1 MRVSTLQIRVPE
13 SHNRANSDNSIIESV
28 KTEGVLEPLIVT
40 SHKDGTFTLVA
51 GHRRLASAIH
61 FGIDLVPIHVIPQEQ
76 VEKARA
82 LENLDRK
89 PLHPLDEAV
98 EIRTLQSQG
107 YDNNV
112 ISAMLGMPLS
122 KVVRRAKLN
131 NLSPK
136 VRKAFQEG
144 DIDAASAEEYS
155 IMELDT
161 QDEIFG
167 EMQKAWKPGAG
178 QVRRAYLDHE
188 GIPIGDCSKA
198 LLEYEKPCDHCPK
211 NITSDETLFEGEQG
225 YCRDTE
231 CFVQKLKGLMA
242 KEGVTTLYYPEYGP
256 SSRDR
261 ILKALKKGKVS
272 AKATQSFYS
281 WTRNKGSNTTH
292 LLKKMDILGN
302 VLWGV
307 KEPEKPKIDP
317 EVSKHKKELANEYD
331 ELFKQLPD
339 MLEKMVFEHAD
350 AYMSKNHKDERFP
363 DKDERVILAK
373 YIISDSRWHMSY
385 FIRGTSN
392 NEYKALDGADNRR
405 LLAVALFYSAL
416 CEDSRELA
424 PKKITQGS
432 GVFLPNTMEIEDLYQ
447 LKTSKIRKR
456 ILEIKDRMEL
466 LLKEY
471 NELEGK

>member
-1 MRVSTLQIRVPE
+1 MRVSTFQIRVPE
-13 SHNRANSDNSIIESV
+13 SHNRANSDKSIIESV
-28 KTEGVLEPLIVT
+28 KTEGVLEPIVVT
-40 SHKDGTFTLVA
+40 NNGDGTFTLVA

-61 FGIDLVPIHVIPQEQ
+61 FGIDMVPIHTIPPEQ
-76 VEKARA
+76 AEKARA

-144 DIDAASAEEYS
+144 AIDAASAEEYS

-161 QDEIFG
+161 QDNIFDHMKTHWNPRA
-167 EMQKAWKPGAG
+167 ETI
-178 QVRRAYLDHE
+178 RREYLNHE
-188 GIPIGDCSKA
+188 GIPIGECSKA
-198 LLEYEKPCDHCPK
+198 LLEFENPCGACP
-211 NITSDETLFEGEQG
+211 NNVTSDNTLFEGEQG
-225 YCRDTE
+225 YCKDSE
-231 CFVQKLKGLMA
+231 CYVQKLKKLMA
-242 KEGVTTLYYPEYGP
+242 KEGVTSVWYPQYG
-256 SSRDR
+256 SESRDR
-261 ILKALKKGKVS
+261 ILKALKKGKVT
-272 AKATQSFYS
+272 AKLTQSYYS
-281 WTRNKGSNTTH
+281 FMLRKDSTH
-292 LLKKMDILGN
+292 VLKKMDIFGN
-302 VLWGV
+302 IKWGE

-317 EVSKHKKELANEYD
+317 EVSKRKKELAEEYD
-331 ELFKQLPD
+331 KLYAQLPD
-339 MLEKMVFEHAD
+339 LLEKMVFEHAD
-350 AYMSKNHKDERFP
+350 AYMAKNHKDERFP

-373 YIISDSRWHMSY
+373 YIIKDNRWHMSY

-416 CEDSRELA
+416 REDTRELA
-424 PKKITQGS
+424 PKHINQGS

-456 ILEIKDRMEL
+456 ILEIKDQMEQ